1 MKSLADQLAQY
12 AAYHRDSRNLIT
24 HMIGIPM
31 IVVAVATLLSRP
43 ALGIAPLALSPAVLA
58 AIIAAIFYLRLDTRF
73 GIAMTLLLALSI
85 WAGQLLAAQSTV
97 LWLACGLGMFFIG
110 WVTQFVGHY
119 YEGRKPAFMDDLMGL
134 AIGPLFIVA
143 ELGFLLGLRRDV
155 RRAVEE
161 KVTGVQSSSSDPRL
175 GIG

>member
-1 MKSLADQLAQY
+1 MKTLTDQLAQY
-12 AAYHRDSRNLIT
+12 AAYHRDTRNVIT
-24 HMIGIPM
+24 HMVGIPL

-43 ALGIAPLALSPAVLA
+43 AFGTAPLALSPAVLA
-58 AIIAAIFYLRLDTRF
+58 GITAAIFYLRLDARL
-73 GIAMTLLLALSI
+73 GMAMTLLLALSI

-97 LWLACGLGMFFIG
+97 LWLASGLGMFFIG
-110 WVTQFVGHY
+110 WVIQFVGHY

-155 RRAVEE
+155 CRAVEE
-161 KVTGVQSSSSDPRL
+161 RVARSSTGGLR
-175 GIG
+175 I

>member
-12 AAYHRDSRNLIT
+12 AAYHRDSRNVIT
-24 HMIGIPM
+24 HMAGIPM

-43 ALGIAPLALSPAVLA
+43 ALGIAPLVLSPAVPA
-58 AIIAAIFYLRLDTRF
+58 AVIAAIFYLRLDARF
-73 GIAMTLLLALSI
+73 GIAMTLLLALSV
-85 WAGQLLAAQSTV
+85 WAGQELAAQSTV
-97 LWLACGLGMFFIG
+97 LWLACGAGMFFIG
-110 WVTQFVGHY
+110 WIAQFVGHY
-119 YEGRKPAFMDDLMGL
+119 FEGRKPAFMDDLMGL

-161 KVTGVQSSSSDPRL
+161 KVTGVRSSSAPEL

>member
-12 AAYHRDSRNLIT
+12 AAYHCDSRNVIT
-24 HMIGIPM
+24 HMVGIPM

-43 ALGIAPLALSPAVLA
+43 AFGIAPLALSPAMVGGM
-58 AIIAAIFYLRLDTRF
+58 IAAIFYLRLDARF
-73 GIAMTLLLALSI
+73 GIAMMLLLALSI
-85 WAGQLLAAQSTV
+85 WAGQVLAAQSTV
-97 LWLACGLGMFFIG
+97 LWLASGLGMFFIG
-110 WVTQFVGHY
+110 WVIQFVGHY

-143 ELGFLLGLRRDV
+143 ELGFLLGLRHDV

-161 KVTGVQSSSSDPRL
+161 RIAGIRSSTGGLRA
-175 GIG
+175 